1 MPCSANAFAS
11 AVMAAL
17 IAATA
22 AKAGFGSRAALPD
35 INTTEP
41 FDFLS
46 ASQASIVT
54 RRAPCSLSSVPAR
67 HCSSVISNKPICG
80 TAPGDIQQRINPA
93 EAIQRGLDESSGRLD
108 VAQIEIANQRLRSRT
123 LYGVRRPRLAH

>member
-1 MPCSANAFAS
+1 
-11 AVMAAL
+11 MATL

-46 ASQASIVT
+46 ASQASIVN

-80 TAPGDIQQRINPA
+80 TAPAMFSNASILPRRSSVVLTKALADPTSLKSRLQTRGSAPA
-93 EAIQRGLDESSGRLD
+93 LFTESAAL
-108 VAQIEIANQRLRSRT
+108 V
-123 LYGVRRPRLAH
+123 